1 MKRIRITFFLIF
13 VAIALPVLV
22 LLVKSYSQ
30 VKTGVLYAY
39 QDHAFL
45 VLQMLNQKI
54 NDDLS
59 VEEQRSYSEYRF
71 IRAVPVIGGEE
82 ITLSKLAGFPI
93 KSHYSGMI
101 GHFQLEPD
109 GTLKTPVLPDGVL
122 ESIAIADRENREAVR
137 DSIQKILLQLGL
149 RNDGRFRTPVERNPS
164 EGILNKI
171 YKQNLKYDKKNIL
184 DSNNAL
190 ANAVKFTSRYE
201 QSSAKETF
209 IFDVESAKIRKI
221 TDTKNTI
228 PQDDNTEN
236 ESPEIMEVEIEPFQ
250 AIFNHQ
256 FIVFYRHI
264 WRNNEPFIQGFV
276 VNLATYLGSL
286 IRNDVVFNLQDQTTT
301 IEFGSKSR
309 PFVIFGK
316 IDKQKSSILSMPLQA
331 PLGDM
336 FFTMYLTPDEKFN
349 AESMVVLL
357 GFLMFAVLAGGLIA
371 IYRLTESQLTLANK
385 KQDLISAVSHEFKT
399 PLTAIHMYIQMLQ
412 TSIFSNNIEK
422 RDRYFYHLNNETS
435 RLTRLIQNVLNLS
448 KLDKNQWSVQLKKEN
463 PKNILNDFIALYST
477 NIEKQGFDITV
488 TMDTCE
494 HQILLD
500 RDIIMQILMNLI
512 DNSLKFAKTAEYK
525 MIVLELRV
533 DANEIFFVVRDYGPG
548 IPKKE
553 LSKVFD
559 DFYRIENEMT
569 RKTSGTGIGLSM
581 VKKLASLTKMKIVIE
596 NAYPGLRTKVIF
608 PPISL

>member
-39 QDHAFL
+39 QEHAFL

-54 NDDLS
+54 YDDLS

-209 IFDVESAKIRKI
+209 IFDVE
-221 TDTKNTI
+221 
-228 PQDDNTEN
+228 
-236 ESPEIMEVEIEPFQ
+236 PFQ

-264 WRNNEPFIQGFV
+264 WKNNEPFIQGFV

-448 KLDKNQWSVQLKKEN
+448 KLNKNQWSVQLKKEN

-488 TMDTCE
+488 IMDTCE

>member
-1 MKRIRITFFLIF
+1 MCSTKLPKVRRRTGPPWWAGWTERAARW
-13 VAIALPVLV
+13 AIGSPSPAG
-22 LLVKSYSQ
+22 
-30 VKTGVLYAY
+30 TGGRGA
-39 QDHAFL
+39 A
-45 VLQMLNQKI
+45 
-54 NDDLS
+54 
-59 VEEQRSYSEYRF
+59 
-71 IRAVPVIGGEE
+71 GG
-82 ITLSKLAGFPI
+82 
-93 KSHYSGMI
+93 
-101 GHFQLEPD
+101 
-109 GTLKTPVLPDGVL
+109 
-122 ESIAIADRENREAVR
+122 
-137 DSIQKILLQLGL
+137 
-149 RNDGRFRTPVERNPS
+149 
-164 EGILNKI
+164 
-171 YKQNLKYDKKNIL
+171 KKNIL

-385 KQDLISAVSHEFKT
+385 KQDLISADERWRLPWTRGSPRPGAGGWT
-399 PLTAIHMYIQMLQ
+399 GP
-412 TSIFSNNIEK
+412 
-422 RDRYFYHLNNETS
+422 RRRGS
-435 RLTRLIQNVLNLS
+435 RRG
-448 KLDKNQWSVQLKKEN
+448 W
-463 PKNILNDFIALYST
+463 
-477 NIEKQGFDITV
+477 
-488 TMDTCE
+488 
-494 HQILLD
+494 
-500 RDIIMQILMNLI
+500 
-512 DNSLKFAKTAEYK
+512 
-525 MIVLELRV
+525 
-533 DANEIFFVVRDYGPG
+533 
-548 IPKKE
+548 
-553 LSKVFD
+553 VFPAAP
-559 DFYRIENEMT
+559 
-569 RKTSGTGIGLSM
+569 SGL
-581 VKKLASLTKMKIVIE
+581 
-596 NAYPGLRTKVIF
+596 
-608 PPISL
+608 